1 MKKELIAHFNP
12 KSPVSEM
19 FRTLRTNIQFMSSDK
34 ELKTLLVTS
43 TAPGEGKS
51 WTSSNL
57 AVTFAQAG
65 QRVVLVDADMRKGR
79 QFNIFGISPR
89 PGLSNYLSGIIGDT
103 NGKDKDDLSNYI
115 QQTEVNNLFVMPAGD
130 VPPNPSEL
138 LVSSKMRRLVKEL
151 REVCDV
157 IILDAPPSL
166 VVTDA
171 NILARIAD
179 STIIVVAQNETKYDS
194 LEKVKKSIEKVGG
207 KIAGVVLN
215 KVPVDPKKYENS
227 YYYGSTTPLSASR
240 KSNMSRK
247 EVTQMEIERKSR
259 ENKDR
264 MINILD
270 SDKRTPTRVNDVDN
284 DILSQMNEYLEQ
296 EKRRL
301 KSDGE

>member
-1 MKKELIAHFNP
+1 MQDIIIGKLKKLDYASEEEY
-12 KSPVSEM
+12 KS
-19 FRTLRTNIQFMSSDK
+19 LRTNLQFCGK
-34 ELKTLLVTS
+34 EVKVIGITS
-43 TAPGEGKS
+43 CIPNEGKS
-51 WTSSNL
+51 SVAINIARSIAETGKKVL
-57 AVTFAQAG
+57 
-65 QRVVLVDADMRKGR
+65 LVDCDMRKSVLVGR
-79 QFNIFGISPR
+79 HRITKASN
-89 PGLSNYLSGIIGDT
+89 GLSHFLSGYRELDESLCQT
-103 NGKDKDDLSNYI
+103 NI
-115 QQTEVNNLFVMPAGD
+115 PNLYMILAGPI
-130 VPPNPSEL
+130 PPNPSEL